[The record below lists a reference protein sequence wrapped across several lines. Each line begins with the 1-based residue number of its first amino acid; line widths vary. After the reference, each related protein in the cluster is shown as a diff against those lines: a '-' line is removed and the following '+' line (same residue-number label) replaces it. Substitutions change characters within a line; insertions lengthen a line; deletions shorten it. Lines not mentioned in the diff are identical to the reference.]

1 MIEQEVSHHIQKHIL
16 AVLYRQKVGRFRDLR
31 KSNVDT
37 NLFSYHLKLLVKG
50 RMVKKTT
57 DGYTLDE
64 RGLAYVDRIS
74 EKSMNVRTQPKIVT
88 MLVVQNSNGDIL
100 LQRRTK
106 QPYIDT
112 WTLPYGKLHIDD
124 ASTAAAAAREAYEKL
139 GIKNAPVA
147 YAGDCYIRVKI
158 DGEILSSTL
167 VHVFRFASDDI
178 AETDTIHW
186 ARPHKLDQYDLAPAV
201 EQIVARA
208 FFRDPVFFEE
218 FTVDWQVPLT

>member
-1 MIEQEVSHHIQKHIL
+1 MIEQDISHHIQKHIL
-16 AVLYRQKVGRFRDLR
+16 AVLYRQKVARFRDLR
-31 KSNVDT
+31 KPSVDT

-50 RMVKKTT
+50 CMVEKTS
-57 DGYTLDE
+57 DGYTLGQK
-64 RGLAYVDRIS
+64 GLAYVDRIS

-88 MLVVQNSNGDIL
+88 MMVVQNGNGDIL
-100 LQRRTK
+100 LQKRTK

-124 ASTAAAAAREAYEKL
+124 ASIAAAATREVYEKL
-139 GIKNAPVA
+139 GIENAPVD

-158 DGEILSSTL
+158 GDNILSTTL
-167 VHVFRFASDDI
+167 VHVFRFTSDDI

-186 ARPHKLDQYDLAPAV
+186 ARPHKLAQYDLAPAV
-201 EQIVARA
+201 EQIVART

-218 FTVDWQVPLT
+218 FTVEW